1 MNKEIYLNLTYI
13 LVDYSL
19 ILTNSAK
26 KMYIVFGSK
35 KNVYKSVPMKG
46 IEIIEKYNYKFF
58 DEIKLELSIAK
69 VIDKKSKIK
78 VIDCNEQNCENLISV
93 KFFGNFK
100 DVDDAKKEIE
110 SLIYYGSLK
119 TKLEKIS

>member
-1 MNKEIYLNLTYI
+1 MNKKIYLNLTYI

-35 KNVYKSVPMKG
+35 KNVYKSVPTKG

-58 DEIKLELSIAK
+58 DEIKLELFIAK
-69 VIDKKSKIK
+69 VIDKNSKIK